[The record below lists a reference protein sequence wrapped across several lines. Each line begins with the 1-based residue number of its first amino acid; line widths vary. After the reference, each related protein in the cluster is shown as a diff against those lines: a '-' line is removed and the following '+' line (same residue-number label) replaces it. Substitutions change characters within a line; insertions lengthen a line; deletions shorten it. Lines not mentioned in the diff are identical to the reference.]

1 MDIFARIINADK
13 KKPRVC
19 DINEDVERGLTSEH
33 LRFLTSRSIPFL
45 KHWPIEHLAANPQA
59 CMFHFFGYVSYM
71 PIFLSQFALFFYY
84 HYMFYNCCCLVNER
98 CIYYYGQPFFCD
110 DLYAY

>member
-71 PIFLSQFALFFYY
+71 PIFCHSLLFFYY

-98 CIYYYGQPFFCD
+98 CIYYYGQTGLCD
-110 DLYAY
+110 DI